1 MGMMLRRHYTS
12 TNTEIKSGGR
22 FEKTEPPVT
31 DKVEDVKEVKKPKK
45 TITSKEK

>member
-1 MGMMLRRHYTS
+1 MGMLVRRHYTS
-12 TNTEIKSGGR
+12 DTTANKSGGR